1 MKALLRKSRLA
12 YLLLLLL
19 LIFGYH
25 PQYVSEEYLPKI
37 YLIDSLLVRTEP
49 LSGTRIYHVAD
60 PEHVFLVSE
69 MHLEGNRDVA
79 VRSGI
84 MYADL
89 NQNLAVVDLRN
100 PAHPVVLDTI
110 FNVFDRYDFMPVDDI
125 ALRDHHWGQCGCN
138 NFTAADATTQ
148 SSGSGGSLARFVIV
162 DDYLYCIDFSTLK
175 SFDISTPDRP
185 QFKSEIPVNWEI
197 ETLFSYQNY
206 LFIGGQRGMYIY
218 DISNPDVPVQVSQ
231 FVHARSCDPVVVE
244 NDTAYVTLRD
254 GTSCGAAEDQLDIID
269 VKDIAQ
275 PQLLKVVPLQNPYGL
290 AVRSRLVFVCDG
302 RAGLKILDTTQ
313 LDAITEIGHI
323 ENIYPYDVILRDELL
338 FVTAQTGLYIYDISD
353 PATPRLLSMI
363 AGSTAF

>member
-25 PQYVSEEYLPKI
+25 PLQVTEDYPPKI
-37 YLIDSLLVRTEP
+37 YLIDSLLIRTNP
-49 LSGTRIYHVAD
+49 LAGTRIYHVAD
-60 PEHVFLVSE
+60 PENVFLVSE

-79 VRSGI
+79 VSAGI
-84 MYADL
+84 MYADM
-89 NQNLAVVDLRN
+89 NRDLAVVDLRD
-100 PAHPVVLDTI
+100 PAHPAVLDTI

-138 NFTAADATTQ
+138 NFTAADATSQ

-175 SFDISTPDRP
+175 SFDISTPERP

-206 LFIGGQRGMYIY
+206 LIIGGQRGMYIY

-231 FVHARSCDPVVVE
+231 FVHARACDPVVVE

-269 VKDIAQ
+269 VSDIAQ
-275 PQLLKVVPLQNPYGL
+275 PQLLKVVPLHNPYGL
-290 AVRSRLVFVCDG
+290 AVRHRLVFVCDG
-302 RAGLKILDTTQ
+302 RAGLKILDTTD
-313 LDAITEIGHI
+313 LDAIAEIGRI
-323 ENIYPYDVILRDELL
+323 ENIYPYDVILQDELL
-338 FVTAQTGLYIYDISD
+338 FVTAQAGLYIYDVTD
-353 PATPRLLSMI
+353 PTNPRLLSSI
-363 AGSTAF
+363 PGTAML